1 MFAVSKL
8 TTVFA
13 VLAAAALGASAAP
26 ASTFDA
32 SRQPN
37 EEIVF
42 SPMVTAPAAGAVWE
56 VASVQAVTW
65 DTSNIPAEVQNTTG
79 LILLGYIQDNST
91 SEHLDVGA
99 CSIPL
104 LAFRI

>member
-1 MFAVSKL
+1 MS
-8 TTVFA
+8 
-13 VLAAAALGASAAP
+13 
-26 ASTFDA
+26 AST
-32 SRQPN
+32 QT
-37 EEIVF
+37 I
-42 SPMVTAPAAGAVWE
+42 
-56 VASVQAVTW
+56 TW
-65 DTSNIPAEVQNTTG
+65 DTSAIPAEAANTTG